1 MLKYRYKPGFKLN
14 GSLIKL
20 IHEDTLTEYRA
31 WYISK
36 LCHKRLSTHKV

>member
-1 MLKYRYKPGFKLN
+1 MLKYRYKPGFKLD

-31 WYISK
+31 
-36 LCHKRLSTHKV
+36 